1 MNEITTLINMELN
14 GEAVDKKETIKRLK
28 PLVNKDTIA
37 LAQVDPIVCDIEHNF
52 KKAKIYIEWANEL
65 KLGAIV
71 FPELFLMG
79 YPVFDIIDRFPNIVE
94 KNIEYLEKLA
104 KLTGNTK
111 VLIGFCE
118 FNRFYIGK
126 RYFNSVA
133 VLQNKKIEKIIR
145 KTLLPVYSEFNDARY
160 FQ

>member
-1 MNEITTLINMELN
+1 MQEITGLINLELK
-14 GEAVDKKETIKRLK
+14 GETVDKKATIDRLK

-37 LAQVDPIVCDIEHNF
+37 LAQVDPIVGDIEYNYN
-52 KKAKIYIEWANEL
+52 KAKLYIEWANEL

-79 YPVFDIIDRFPNIVE
+79 YPVFDIIDRFPSIVE

-104 KLTGNTK
+104 KITTNTK

-133 VLQNKKIEKIIR
+133 ILQNKKIERIIR
-145 KTLLPVYSEFNDARY
+145 KSEAKRS
-160 FQ
+160 

>member
-1 MNEITTLINMELN
+1 MQEITGLINLELK
-14 GEAVDKKETIKRLK
+14 GETVDKKATIDRLK

-37 LAQVDPIVCDIEHNF
+37 LAQVDPIVGDIEYNYN
-52 KKAKIYIEWANEL
+52 KAKLYIEWANEL

-79 YPVFDIIDRFPNIVE
+79 YPVFDIIDRFPSIVE

-104 KLTGNTK
+104 KITTNTK

-133 VLQNKKIEKIIR
+133 ILQNKKIER
-145 KTLLPVYSEFNDARY
+145 KYYFN
-160 FQ
+160 

>member
-104 KLTGNTK
+104 N
-111 VLIGFCE
+111 
-118 FNRFYIGK
+118 
-126 RYFNSVA
+126 
-133 VLQNKKIEKIIR
+133 
-145 KTLLPVYSEFNDARY
+145 
-160 FQ
+160 

>member
-133 VLQNKKIEKIIR
+133 VLQNKKI
-145 KTLLPVYSEFNDARY
+145 
-160 FQ
+160 